1 MFSRDDF
8 GRGPRF
14 PLLWIIGPLVFGALL
29 VTGLG
34 ILARSTQGFPN
45 IELAE
50 EIRIAGAAGD
60 PLLAETT
67 GELDW
72 DRACVFPPSATE
84 EQVDEVLG
92 IAWGVIGGDPVGDGR
107 TLVVLVRGDEVV
119 THFFLRPGL
128 IDPARGDGDC
138 RAADEESTRL

>member
-14 PLLWIIGPLVFGALL
+14 PLLWVFGPFVLGALI

-50 EIRIAGAAGD
+50 EIRVAAAGGD
-60 PLLAETT
+60 PLLAEAT
-67 GELDW
+67 GDLDW
-72 DRACVFPPSATE
+72 DRACIFPSSATE
-84 EQVDEVLG
+84 ADVDEVLG
-92 IAWGVIGGDPVGDGR
+92 FAWGVIGGDPSGDGR
-107 TLVVLVRGDEVV
+107 MLVVLVRDDEVV
-119 THFFLRPGL
+119 THFFLAGGL
-128 IDPARGDGDC
+128 LDRAEGTGDC
-138 RAADEESTRL
+138 RAPDEESTRL